1 MILVSFSIYMYVY
14 FLIKKHQNMMETVIW
29 DGLYSEFKQI
39 KQGHT
44 AIYRYTGYEKTI
56 QRR

>member
-56 QRR
+56 